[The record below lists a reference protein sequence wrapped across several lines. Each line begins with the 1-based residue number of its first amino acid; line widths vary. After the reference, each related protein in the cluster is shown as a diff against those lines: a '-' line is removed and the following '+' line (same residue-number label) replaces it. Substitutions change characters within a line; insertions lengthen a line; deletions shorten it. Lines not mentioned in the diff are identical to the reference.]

1 LAEICSRTEID
12 LPSAVKETEPVF
24 NHPAAIGPN
33 GMLVIQGYYPT
44 KPNRIIFQLKYL
56 KDEGDWK
63 LAGIDVNLKE

>member
-1 LAEICSRTEID
+1 
-12 LPSAVKETEPVF
+12 
-24 NHPAAIGPN
+24 
-33 GMLVIQGYYPT
+33 LVSQGYYPT